1 MVIDVIEIF
10 TVQFLIALIVI
21 LIAAPIIKAPKVA
34 ICKTLGIVGIVMM
47 FSSIVSIL
55 R

>member
-1 MVIDVIEIF
+1 MVTDVIGIF
-10 TVQFLIALIVI
+10 TVQFLIALMVI
-21 LIAAPIIKAPKVA
+21 LIVAPIIKAPKIA
-34 ICKTLGIVGIVMM
+34 IYTTLGIVGIVMM